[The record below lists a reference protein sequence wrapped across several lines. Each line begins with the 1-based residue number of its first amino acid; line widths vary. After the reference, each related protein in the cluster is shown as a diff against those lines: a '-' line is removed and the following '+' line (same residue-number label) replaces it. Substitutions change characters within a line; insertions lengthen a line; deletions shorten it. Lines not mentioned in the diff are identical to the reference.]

1 MNVYKASIDS
11 DELKKLSVLR
21 PWGTLAALALDWAVI
36 AAAIVVSCHF
46 GGIWLYLAAVAVI
59 AGRMHGLGVLMHE
72 AAHFRFLK
80 NREMADAVADL
91 FMAWPIMATVDGY
104 RQNHLAH
111 HQHTNTDKD
120 PDWVVKLGKAAYT
133 FPLAVRVL
141 TLNVLGYLAAIN
153 SLRDLAQILPRVSG
167 VKQSA
172 RYKLTRLGYYLG
184 AATLITMLGIW
195 KSFLL
200 YWIVPYMTL
209 FFLFLY
215 VRGVAEH
222 FGSMDYGE
230 ELGSTR
236 TVVPYFW
243 ERCFFAPHNINLH
256 IEHHLFPGVP
266 FYNLP
271 KLSAALMRDETYR
284 TKAHVTRGY
293 STGVLRECLA
303 AAKLP
308 GFAPP

>member
-11 DELKKLSVLR
+11 DELKELSILQ
-21 PWGTLAALALDWAVI
+21 PWSTVAALALDWAAI
-36 AAAIVVSCHF
+36 ALSSYV
-46 GGIWLYLAAVAVI
+46 GGAWLYLLAVAVI

-80 NREMADAVADL
+80 NRQIADVVADL
-91 FMAWPIMATVDGY
+91 LIAWPIMATVDGY

-120 PDWVVKLGKAAYT
+120 PDWTAKLGKAAYT
-133 FPLAVRVL
+133 FPQQLRMMAFSL
-141 TLNVLGYLAAIN
+141 FGYLVAVN
-153 SLRDLAQILPRVSG
+153 SLRDLAHILPRLAQA
-167 VKQSA
+167 KQTG
-172 RYKLTRLGYYLG
+172 RYKLARLAYYLVV
-184 AATLITMLGIW
+184 AAFITLFGVW
-195 KSFLL
+195 KGFLL
-200 YWIVPYMTL
+200 YWMVPYLTL

-222 FGSMDYGE
+222 FGSMDYDE
-230 ELGSTR
+230 ELDSTR

-243 ERCFFAPHNINLH
+243 ERFFFAPHNINYHL
-256 IEHHLFPGVP
+256 EHHLFPGVP

-271 KLSAALMRDETYR
+271 KLRATLMRDETYR
-284 TKAHVTRGY
+284 AKAHITRGY

-303 AAKLP
+303 TAKRDKPRQLVQT
-308 GFAPP
+308 